1 MTANELRQ
9 GNLIRW
15 KSTNDI
21 EAVVDIKSSGKYQT
35 INNIRITDAEPI
47 PLTEEWLLKMGFE
60 KDYQDDYM
68 MVWRGVTFYFRISDK
83 SLRRDF
89 GIKTKISIINIEYVN
104 QLQNL
109 FYLLTGKELTI
120 NEKITNFKP

>member
-1 MTANELRQ
+1 MENLHARDLRI

-35 INNIRITDAEPI
+35 INNIQITDAEPI
-47 PLTEEWLLKMGFE
+47 PLNEEWLLKMGFV
-60 KDYQDDYM
+60 KHIKLYGYIGY
-68 MVWRGVTFYFRISDK
+68 VYNGYFIRNFQEIIILGSSVILAK
-83 SLRRDF
+83 
-89 GIKTKISIINIEYVN
+89 IKYVH

-109 FYLLTGKELTI
+109 YFALTGEELTI
-120 NEKITNFKP
+120 NEK